1 MSESCNLLKRRSS
14 SFTYSKKPDQSFD
27 ISRLSTAIN
36 SSQKGTSP
44 RSLNKYFYDSSN
56 YYLLTENN
64 SFQSKKLNGLREITN
79 KQRKSLATPKQ
90 LFTENNQYERQGK
103 TQNRISNNQLTYCN
117 CCKNPINNINQI
129 NKKTNE
135 ASKKVPMRSQ
145 SETKEQQ
152 QIKKICQQKKK
163 SKVKKQVDQNEKKGL
178 INKIDRLTTQIQ
190 EENHL
195 QKENQMNFIL
205 NIASIKAKLD
215 EVQQKR
221 RQSFSNSLNVHE
233 SAKNQLEQ
241 KTQEYYD
248 LQNKFQSIYTGIVE
262 KHNQDQVNW
271 SLTYTNLLK
280 DKSNLKKNILIKSK
294 LR

>member
-1 MSESCNLLKRRSS
+1 MSESCNILKRRSS

-36 SSQKGTSP
+36 SSQKGASP

-64 SFQSKKLNGLREITN
+64 SFQSKRLNGLSESIS
-79 KQRKSLATPKQ
+79 KHSKSFVTPKQ
-90 LFTENNQYERQGK
+90 LFTENSYNESKGK
-103 TQNRISNNQLTYCN
+103 TQDRMSKNTLTYCD
-117 CCKNPINNINQI
+117 CCKHQTNNNKI
-129 NKKTNE
+129 NKKMSEIT
-135 ASKKVPMRSQ
+135 KKAPMRSS
-145 SETKEQQ
+145 SEAKGQQ
-152 QIKKICQQKKK
+152 QSKNFPQQKKK
-163 SKVKKQVDQNEKKGL
+163 NKVKKQVAQTEKKDL
-178 INKIDRLTTQIQ
+178 IKKIDRLATQIQ
-190 EENHL
+190 AEEHL
-195 QKENQMNFIL
+195 QKENEMNFIL
-205 NIASIKAKLD
+205 NVASIKAKID
-215 EVQQKR
+215 QVQQQRK
-221 RQSFSNSLNVHE
+221 QSFSNSLNIHE

-241 KTQEYYD
+241 KTQEFYD
-248 LQNKFQSIYTGIVE
+248 LQKKFQSMYTGIVE